1 MLASVSPLII
11 GLLAFV
17 VLGGLWLTF
26 YWRVVDP
33 WLRRVVGRM
42 VRATINR
49 GEQNIWVA
57 NMESEESDS
66 WRAFIIRAIQI
77 ASIFMA
83 AMVALM
89 IGLVVTVGL
98 SQ

>member
-1 MLASVSPLII
+1 MITSISPLII

-17 VLGGLWLTF
+17 LLGGGWLTL
-26 YWRVVDP
+26 YWRVIDP

-49 GEQNIWVA
+49 GDQNIWVA

-66 WRAFIIRAIQI
+66 WRAFIIRPIQVV
-77 ASIFMA
+77 SIFMA
-83 AMVALM
+83 AMIALM